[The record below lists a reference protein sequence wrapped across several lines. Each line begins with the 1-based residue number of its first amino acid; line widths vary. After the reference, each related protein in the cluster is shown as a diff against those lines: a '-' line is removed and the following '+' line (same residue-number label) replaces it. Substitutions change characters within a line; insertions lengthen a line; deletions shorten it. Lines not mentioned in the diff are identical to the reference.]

1 MANVLIFV
9 VAVTIACAG
18 LLAIAGGLIDEYRR
32 PRLTAVPAR
41 HATGGAD
48 GRDSGMA
55 LPPIGS
61 VPVMSLQPI

>member
-32 PRLTAVPAR
+32 RVSLRYLPVTQPEGLTDAIQEWLCR
-41 HATGGAD
+41 
-48 GRDSGMA
+48 
-55 LPPIGS
+55 
-61 VPVMSLQPI
+61 Q